1 MGAALN
7 TFHAL
12 TLSNLAVATAKAATT
27 ELTNG
32 GDRACKTGS
41 APTTGAWADPS
52 PSAGTEDA
60 CKTACA

>member
-12 TLSNLAVATAKAATT
+12 TLSNLDVATAKAATT
-27 ELTNG
+27 ALANG
-32 GDRACKTGS
+32 TDRPCKTT
-41 APTTGAWADPS
+41 APPTTGAWADQA
-52 PSAGTEDA
+52 AGTEDA